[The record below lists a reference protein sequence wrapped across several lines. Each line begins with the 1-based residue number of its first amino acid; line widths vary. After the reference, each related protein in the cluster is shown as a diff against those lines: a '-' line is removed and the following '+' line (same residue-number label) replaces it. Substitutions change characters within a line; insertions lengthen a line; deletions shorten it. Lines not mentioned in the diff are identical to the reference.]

1 VPALDLPATETA
13 IVEATNAFRAKHDLS
28 MLRPNAQLAAAARAY
43 AKSLAERGNLTHT
56 ANGTTPSSRAQAA
69 GYSYCLIAEN
79 LALIYDSRGFTPRSY
94 AKRAQDG
101 WEGSPGHRENLMR
114 PGLTET
120 GVGVAGSTPNDP
132 RYVAVQLLGR
142 PAALK
147 LSFALK
153 NASERDVSYSFGG
166 KQHVVHPRETIRT
179 TTCSP
184 EPLAI
189 TTDAPAGTVARYEPK
204 SGQTYILKTRAGAAS
219 AWTSAPGRGATS
231 AGHCAAAAARAISSR
246 KRLRASGIGASRGLS
261 TRASMK

>member
-1 VPALDLPATETA
+1 MPALDLPATETA
-13 IVEATNAFRAKHDLS
+13 IVEATNAFRAKHNLS
-28 MLRPNAQLAAAARAY
+28 ALRPNTQLAAAARAY
-43 AKSLAERGNLTHT
+43 AKSLAARGELTHT

-101 WEGSPGHRENLMR
+101 WEASPGHRENLMR
-114 PGLTET
+114 PGVTET
-120 GVGVAGSTPNDP
+120 GVGVSGSKPNDP

-147 LSFALK
+147 FSFALK
-153 NASERDVSYSFGG
+153 NTAERAISYSFGG
-166 KQHVVHPRETIRT
+166 KPHVVHPRETIRY

-189 TTDAPAGTVARYEPK
+189 TTDTPAGAVARYEPK
-204 SGQTYILKTRAGAAS
+204 TGQVYTLKTR
-219 AWTSAPGRGATS
+219 PGGGVSVDIGT
-231 AGHCAAAAARAISSR
+231 GSR
-246 KRLRASGIGASRGLS
+246 RD
-261 TRASMK
+261 